1 MEWHLVPFPYKMIY
15 KLCASPPPYLSNSS
29 DIGKAREKRMETEAF
44 DRHLLQQGDIK
55 GGNLQNKLH
64 LEGSHISPPSV
75 SPTVERTERF
85 SGSLTR

>member
-1 MEWHLVPFPYKMIY
+1 
-15 KLCASPPPYLSNSS
+15 
-29 DIGKAREKRMETEAF
+29 METEAF
-44 DRHLLQQGDIK
+44 DRHLLQQEDIK